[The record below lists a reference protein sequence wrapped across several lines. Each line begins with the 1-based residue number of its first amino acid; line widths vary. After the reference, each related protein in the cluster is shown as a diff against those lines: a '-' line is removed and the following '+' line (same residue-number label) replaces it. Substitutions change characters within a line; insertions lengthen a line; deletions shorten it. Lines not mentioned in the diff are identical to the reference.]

1 MNISARL
8 TLLFLAAISGVYV
21 ALFSAS
27 VSRAVDPERFDWVS
41 LGFWTGVGL
50 LISAPMWAP
59 ALLPNRFPRFLRISR
74 FFAALFLLVP
84 TWFFSR
90 TVTVNLNRVIA
101 GAHDSVMP
109 FVQASVLSVVC
120 LVGVVILMWP
130 ELRSTIKRA
139 T

>member
-8 TLLFLAAISGVYV
+8 TLLFLAAIAGGYV
-21 ALFSAS
+21 ALFGVS
-27 VSRAVDPERFDWVS
+27 VSRALDPERFNWVS
-41 LGFWTGVGL
+41 LAFWTGIGL

-90 TVTVNLNRVIA
+90 TVTANVNRVIA

-109 FVQASVLSVVC
+109 FVQASVLTVVC
-120 LVGVVILMWP
+120 LVGVVILVWP
-130 ELRSTIKRA
+130 ELRSMIKRA